1 MESLAR
7 VFSSLYRSYG
17 PQGWWPLPSR
27 ALWDG
32 FDDRGYHPGIFG
44 IPDAE
49 GGRWE
54 VICGAILTQNTS
66 WTNAERALLALSE
79 EGISSPDDLLSCPL
93 GRLLDLVRPSG
104 YFNQKAERL
113 RSMAAFI
120 IAHPGMPTRE
130 ELLSLNGVGNE
141 TADSILL
148 YAWHQ
153 PVFVVDTYTV
163 RFLGRLGHIDASIL
177 PKSASK
183 RYEYV
188 QNIILKSLSNI
199 PAPVHLSRTDYFAEF
214 HALIVMHAKLHCA
227 SRPDCVACPLEQR
240 CLNRIYLR

>member
-1 MESLAR
+1 MESLTR

-27 ALWDG
+27 ALRDG

-66 WTNAERALLALSE
+66 WTNVERALLALVE
-79 EGISSPDDLLSCPL
+79 EGISSPENLLSCPL
-93 GRLLDLVRPSG
+93 DRLLDLVRPSG
-104 YFNQKAERL
+104 YYNQKAERL
-113 RSMAAFI
+113 RSMASFI
-120 IAHPGMPTRE
+120 LAHPEMPTRE

-153 PVFVVDTYTV
+153 QVFVVDAYTI
-163 RFLGRLGHIDASIL
+163 RLLGRIGYIDASML
-177 PKSASK
+177 PQSASK

-188 QNIILKSLSNI
+188 QNIILKGLSKI
-199 PAPVHLSRTDYFAEF
+199 SIPVHLSRIDYFSEF
-214 HALIVMHAKLHCA
+214 HALIVKHAKLHC
-227 SRPDCVACPLEQR
+227 SSHPDCVACPLEQR
-240 CLNRIYLR
+240 CRKRI